1 MLYFS
6 NRWLP
11 DGSGVNI
18 PLANAEDTRLS
29 PGSRRSSAEG
39 NGNQVQYLGLGNP
52 MDKGAWWATLQ
63 RIGHDLVTKQQQREG
78 DGGLEKRNNTKIWT
92 CTTAY

>member
-1 MLYFS
+1 MLYFT

-18 PLANAEDTRLS
+18 PLANAEDTRLI
-29 PGSRRSSAEG
+29 PWSRRSSGEG

-52 MDKGAWWATLQ
+52 MDKRAWWATLQ
-63 RIGHDLVTKQQQREG
+63 RVGHDLVTKQQQRKV
-78 DGGLEKRNNTKIWT
+78 DGGLEKKK
-92 CTTAY
+92 